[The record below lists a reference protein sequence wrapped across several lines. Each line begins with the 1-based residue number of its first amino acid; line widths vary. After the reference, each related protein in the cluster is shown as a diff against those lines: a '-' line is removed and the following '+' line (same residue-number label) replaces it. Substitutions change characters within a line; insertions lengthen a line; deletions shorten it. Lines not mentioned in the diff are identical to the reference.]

1 MGSADNRNHQSQL
14 SGPPLRRIDE
24 PELQQILEHHQQW
37 VDARDAG
44 QQTVQGPGDL
54 SQVVLK
60 LSSDQIQITNN
71 K

>member
-1 MGSADNRNHQSQL
+1 LKIIGEERPVVGSADNRNHQSQL

-44 QQTVQGPGDL
+44 QQTAQDRAT
-54 SQVVLK
+54 SARWF
-60 LSSDQIQITNN
+60 
-71 K
+71 